1 MAVGNVAGLWR
12 WTADF
17 SVRWAR
23 SILAVAVVAT
33 LALVP
38 TVLRIETDT
47 DMQSFFRPVSRELT
61 HDIEVLFDEGG
72 QLNLIFESRSDRS
85 LLEPELLHKQLR
97 IMQAL
102 KEKYRITTYSLVEGI
117 DAGLERIKGKSLLD
131 YDEYTPIAEAILG
144 LAGGRTVRDLEKMS
158 RHMIS
163 HPEAISFYAKLRIAY
178 AMGVTMGGVGTRQT
192 TYGIPYVKAIK
203 AFARLD
209 SDYSDDERRRILAEI
224 PPLIQSIGEP
234 ELDVYALNDLLMSQE
249 LDQRSQQNALLLG
262 LTAFLVDGLCL
273 WLLFRNRRELLIVLT
288 ILGVACVWSFGTAE
302 LLGVRFSFFHLVA
315 LPILLGTGIDDT
327 LVFGRRL
334 AEERA
339 RGRQFRAA
347 LRATFQGVGN
357 AISLTTFT
365 TFLAFLI
372 SGLMAPTEIVRS
384 FFFLV
389 AHSMVIVFLVST
401 ILQGAIR
408 TELERWDRAAGRP
421 NPSSPPSPLEGGTRF
436 VTRGSHWMMQHR
448 HAALVLSGL
457 MILAAAISA
466 TQLRSEMRRGDML
479 RSGMQSY
486 DANESLDAY
495 FAESRVG
502 YLVIT
507 GEIENP
513 ILLQKLK
520 RLHQNLAGHPG
531 IQQVLRAA
539 NVESIIDLMDKL
551 RVSVTP
557 QTSVRDEFDRIGQNE
572 RTANYVLDRSYREAA
587 EYVVHKTGDRYD
599 ALLMRFFTNGG
610 NTNNAIAAIDA
621 IEEQLSALGFDQIPG
636 IEIRLG
642 GGDIAYSIEAN
653 YYVELLTNSFLLSLV
668 ANWIVLFLIWRRA
681 LLSFIALVPV
691 VISVT
696 LIVGAMGIFGIH
708 LNYLTVAVGAIAVG
722 LGIDYPIHLI
732 ERFLEERQEGLQTA
746 AEATHS
752 ALVTMGPHI
761 LASALTTVVGFGAA
775 CVLALPMAVSFGLLV
790 GAALALVYLAS
801 MFVLPVLLAGWDD
814 RGHQSATGRVA
825 TTASRVPETE

>member
-12 WTADF
+12 WMADF
-17 SVRWAR
+17 SIRRAR
-23 SILAVAVVAT
+23 SILAVAAVVT
-33 LALVP
+33 LALIP
-38 TVLRIETDT
+38 SMLRIEPDT
-47 DMQSFFRPVSRELT
+47 DLQGFFRSSSRELAD
-61 HDIEVLFDEGG
+61 DIEALFDEGG
-72 QLNLIFESRSDRS
+72 QLNLIFESRSERS

-102 KEKYRITTYSLVEGI
+102 EERYRITTFSLVEGI
-117 DAGLERIKGKSLLD
+117 DAGLKRVKRKSLLD
-131 YDEYTPIAEAILG
+131 YDEYSPIAEAILG

-163 HPEAISFYAKLRIAY
+163 HPEAISFYAKLRIAS
-178 AMGVTMGGVGTRQT
+178 AMGVTMQGPGARET

-209 SDYSDDERRRILAEI
+209 SGYSDEEKKRILAEI
-224 PPLIQSIGEP
+224 PALIQSMGAP
-234 ELDVYALNDLLMSQE
+234 ELNVFALNDRLMSQE
-249 LDQRSQQNALLLG
+249 LDQRSRQNALLLG
-262 LTAFLVDGLCL
+262 VTAFLVDGLCL
-273 WLLFRNRRELLIVLT
+273 WLLFRNRRELLIVLA
-288 ILGVACVWSFGTAE
+288 ILGIACIWSFGTAE

-339 RGRQFRAA
+339 RRRQFAEA
-347 LRATFQGVGN
+347 LRATFEGVGN

-365 TFLAFLI
+365 TLLAFLI

-401 ILQGAIR
+401 FLQGAIR
-408 TELERWDRAAGRP
+408 AELERRDQAAGRP
-421 NPSSPPSPLEGGTRF
+421 NPSSPPSPFEGGTRL
-436 VTRGSHWMMQHR
+436 VTRGSRWMMQHR
-448 HAALVLSGL
+448 YPALVVSGL
-457 MILAAAISA
+457 LVLVAAAFA
-466 TQLRSEMRRGDML
+466 TQLRSEMSRGDML
-479 RSGMQSY
+479 QSGMQSY
-486 DANESLDAY
+486 DANETLDAY

-502 YLVIT
+502 YLIIT
-507 GEIENP
+507 GEVENP

-520 RLHQNLAGHPG
+520 LLQQRLGSHPA
-531 IQQVLRAA
+531 IQQVLRTA

-551 RVSVTP
+551 RISVTP
-557 QTSVRDEFDRIGQNE
+557 ETSVRAVFDRIGRNE
-572 RTANYVLDRSYREAA
+572 RTANYVLDRSFRKAA

-610 NTNNAIAAIDA
+610 NTSDAMAAIGA
-621 IEEQLSALGFDQIPG
+621 IEQQLSALGFDQIPG

-653 YYVELLTNSFLLSLV
+653 YYVELLTRSFLLSLV
-668 ANWIVLFLIWRRA
+668 ATWVVLFFIWRRG
-681 LLSFIALVPV
+681 LPSFIALVPV
-691 VISVT
+691 VIAVT
-696 LIVGAMGIFGIH
+696 LIIGVMGIFGIP
-708 LNYLTVAVGAIAVG
+708 LNYLNVAVGAIAVG

-732 ERFLEERQEGLQTA
+732 ERFLEERRKGRQPA
-746 AEATHS
+746 AEATTT

-761 LASALTTVVGFGAA
+761 LASALTTVAGFGAA

-814 RGHQSATGRVA
+814 RGRSGRDG
-825 TTASRVPETE
+825 